1 MKRLLVILFI
11 LIVNKVFSQT
21 ENVQYYQDYMQAC
34 ELISCKYIYLER
46 KLDIARENF
55 LQDRKKYANSIQWDN
70 EQFINEI
77 RNLRCLFPDGH
88 FSWRISKELSPFDGF
103 YTLGFVCTFS
113 DDSLLIVKK
122 SYPYYNHIIQTNDT
136 VTYINGVEAIE
147 YIKDLGQK
155 DPQSTLHA
163 TLEVAA
169 RNLTLIKYFSPTSNN
184 ITDTEIQIKN
194 GERIEKHK
202 FIWKR
207 CGLTSDIS
215 EAINND
221 QLLLVQRNGYLSTEE
236 IPTITFTIHPSFYLY
251 SKKIDSLN
259 ISILHIRDFSGWNAN
274 HIDTIIGKVLEV
286 NPDFLLIDLKD
297 CAGGSFNNLLFLSHA
312 LNLTKSYEFFYDII
326 TNEKKRFS
334 GVSNFDFISEKIEIK
349 NKWKGKVIVRANE
362 ICGSAC
368 DFFIRHLKVNNRAII
383 VGTAP
388 AGRGGGTDS
397 FVLKNTQTEISF
409 PLRERIP
416 VDYLKSIESDVMKI
430 DYYSEKEI
438 SGLIIDLMRERII
451 TPHNTQ

>member
-1 MKRLLVILFI
+1 MKKLLIILFI

-21 ENVQYYQDYMQAC
+21 GNEQYYQDYMQAC

-46 KLDIARENF
+46 KLDIAREDF
-55 LQDRKKYANSIQWDN
+55 LQERTKYANSIQWDN
-70 EQFINEI
+70 EQF
-77 RNLRCLFPDGH
+77 
-88 FSWRISKELSPFDGF
+88 
-103 YTLGFVCTFS
+103 
-113 DDSLLIVKK
+113 
-122 SYPYYNHIIQTNDT
+122 
-136 VTYINGVEAIE
+136 
-147 YIKDLGQK
+147 
-155 DPQSTLHA
+155 
-163 TLEVAA
+163 
-169 RNLTLIKYFSPTSNN
+169 
-184 ITDTEIQIKN
+184 
-194 GERIEKHK
+194 
-202 FIWKR
+202 
-207 CGLTSDIS
+207 
-215 EAINND
+215 
-221 QLLLVQRNGYLSTEE
+221 LLVQRNGYLSIEE

-259 ISILHIRDFSGWNAN
+259 FSILHIRDFSGWNAN
-274 HIDTIIGKVLEV
+274 HIDTIIGNVLEA

-334 GVSNFDFISEKIEIK
+334 GVSNFDFISEKIELK
-349 NKWKGKVIVRANE
+349 NKWKGKVIVRTNE

-368 DFFIRHLKVNNRAII
+368 DFFIRHLKVNNRAVI

-397 FVLKNTQTEISF
+397 FVLKNTQTKISF

-451 TPHNTQ
+451 TPHKMLLYSFLH

>member
-1 MKRLLVILFI
+1 MKRLLIILLI

-21 ENVQYYQDYMQAC
+21 ENVQYYEDYIQAC

-46 KLDIARENF
+46 KLDITREDF
-55 LQDRKKYANSIQWDN
+55 LRERKKYANSIQWDN

-77 RNLRCLFPDGH
+77 RNLRCRFPDGH
-88 FSWRISKELSPFDGF
+88 FSWRITKELSPFDGF

-113 DDSLLIVKK
+113 ADGLLIVKK
-122 SYPYYNHIIQTNDT
+122 IYPYYNHNVQTNDT
-136 VTYINGVEAIE
+136 ITHINGIEAVE

-155 DPQSTLHA
+155 DPQSTLNA

-169 RNLTLIKYFSPTSNN
+169 RNLTLIKYFSPTLNS
-184 ITDTEIQIKN
+184 ITDIEIEIRN

-202 FIWKR
+202 CKWKR

-215 EAINND
+215 EAIDNE
-221 QLLLVQRNGYLSTEE
+221 QILLVQRNGYLSLEE
-236 IPTITFTIHPSFYLY
+236 IPTISSTVHPSFYLY
-251 SKKIDSLN
+251 SKKLDSLSF
-259 ISILHIRDFSGWNAN
+259 SILHIRDFTGWDTH
-274 HIDTIIGKVLEV
+274 HIDRIIGIVLEE
-286 NPDFLLIDLKD
+286 NPDYLLIDLKD
-297 CAGGSFNNLLFLSHA
+297 CSGGSFNNMLFLSHA

-326 TNEKKRFS
+326 TNEKKRVS
-334 GVSNFDFISEKIEIK
+334 GVSNFDFISEKIEIS
-349 NKWKGKVIVRANE
+349 NKWKGKVIVRTNE

-368 DFFIRHLKVNNRAII
+368 DFFTRHLKVNNRAII

-388 AGRGGGTDS
+388 AGRGGGTDT
-397 FVLKNTQTEISF
+397 FTLKNTQTEISF

-430 DYYSEKEI
+430 DYFSEKEI
-438 SGLIIDLMRERII
+438 TDLIIDLMHERII